1 MEFSARSKNSYCFKK
16 DDISSSNQSLAE
28 IDADGRF
35 NCLVEEFNNLR
46 ETDIYGVEK
55 DLTVSHIL
63 N

>member
-16 DDISSSNQSLAE
+16 DDTSSSNQPLAE

-35 NCLVEEFNNLR
+35 NCLVEESNNLR
-46 ETDIYGVEK
+46 ETDIYGVQK

>member
-16 DDISSSNQSLAE
+16 DDTSSSNQPLAE

-35 NCLVEEFNNLR
+35 NCLVEEFNNLP
-46 ETDIYGVEK
+46 ETDIYGVQK

>member
-1 MEFSARSKNSYCFKK
+1 MEFSARSKNSYCLKK
-16 DDISSSNQSLAE
+16 DDTSSSNQPLAE

-35 NCLVEEFNNLR
+35 NCLVEEFNNLP
-46 ETDIYGVEK
+46 ETDIYGVQK